1 MSPRWR
7 TDAVPPA
14 TPTAFCS
21 PGLWQGAGVR
31 PLSRS
36 ARPSRCNHALITA
49 LGKFTVW
56 SRHRLCLTLTKLLIT
71 AGGGRGARARRQ
83 GGASGRGA
91 KSGGVHVPPKIPS
104 VGWPSA
110 VSAPCLCCGGLGEDA
125 EAGGGSWGGLRGG
138 VCVPPGL
145 LNTECPQTRSLG
157 SRSQRAGEGRWGGK
171 AGAGKGFPNPRLP
184 RFPAAANP
192 TGLQDGCLSP
202 PWPPAQGG
210 GCTRRPAAIPEHA
223 HSSQKDKLLPP
234 QGAALCCG
242 CANLRAMRGH
252 RPRVGGI
259 YGT

>member
-1 MSPRWR
+1 MVGPRAMSPCVLPRWR

-125 EAGGGSWGGLRGG
+125 EAGGGSWGGLRG
-138 VCVPPGL
+138 VCVSPQGFLTLSAPKPGPWARGPSELGKGDGEERLEQERASQILGCRDFQPLPTPRVCRMDASALPGL
-145 LNTECPQTRSLG
+145 QPRAADAHGDLRP
-157 SRSQRAGEGRWGGK
+157 SQSTHTAPKKTSFSHLKEQ
-171 AGAGKGFPNPRLP
+171 
-184 RFPAAANP
+184 RFAVAVP
-192 TGLQDGCLSP
+192 TSVP
-202 PWPPAQGG
+202 
-210 GCTRRPAAIPEHA
+210 
-223 HSSQKDKLLPP
+223 
-234 QGAALCCG
+234 
-242 CANLRAMRGH
+242 
-252 RPRVGGI
+252 
-259 YGT
+259 